1 MTQSTVLLRSNLG
14 SGRTVLMRVLSC
26 CAVLV
31 VLVCADGS
39 SRASQQSNSSFPP
52 LLDAYLSTHVHLTP
66 AERKSL
72 LSNVPVTKLL
82 ETDPSK
88 EVSVFGAVWIDAAP
102 VDYVQLIE
110 DIERFERGGR
120 FRITKKISAPPRLDD
135 FALLRLP
142 EEDLK
147 ALKTCRVGDCELKL
161 GEQALER
168 TRSAI
173 DWTKPTA
180 AAQVEELIRKLVF
193 EYVSEYVSG
202 GNDRLA
208 VYRDSERP
216 TFVATEFK
224 SMIDRMPELD
234 QHLTELKAYL
244 LGYPRQ
250 ILPDATSFLYWQEVE
265 FGLKPTIRVNHVVID
280 NRPDGTAIASKMIY
294 ASHYFWT
301 ALDLRVLVP
310 DPARGRGFWFVNVS
324 RSRLDGL
331 SGFVGQRIRSRVQSD
346 VQKAQATSLKAT
358 KDRLENGK

>member
-1 MTQSTVLLRSNLG
+1 
-14 SGRTVLMRVLSC
+14 MRVLSG
-26 CAVLV
+26 CAVLL
-31 VLVCADGS
+31 VLLCGDGVLRCANES
-39 SRASQQSNSSFPP
+39 LRASQQSKSSFPP
-52 LLDAYLSTHVHLTP
+52 LLDAYLTNQVHLTP

-82 ETDPSK
+82 EADPSK

-102 VDYVQLIE
+102 LDYVRLIE
-110 DIERFERGGR
+110 DIERFESGGR
-120 FRITKKISAPPRLDD
+120 FRITKRINAPPRLDD

-142 EEDLK
+142 EGDLK
-147 ALKTCRVGDCELKL
+147 ALRTCRAGDCALKL
-161 GEQALER
+161 GEPALER
-168 TRSAI
+168 LRTAI
-173 DWTKPTA
+173 DWKKPTA
-180 AAQVEELIRKLVF
+180 AAQVEEHIRQLVF

-250 ILPDATSFLYWQEVE
+250 ILPNATSFLYWQEVE

-280 NRPDGTAIASKMIY
+280 NRPEGTAIASKMIY

-331 SGFVGQRIRSRVQSD
+331 SGFGAQRIRSRVQSD
-346 VQKAQATSLKAT
+346 VQKALATALKAT
-358 KDRLENGK
+358 RDRLERGK

>member
-1 MTQSTVLLRSNLG
+1 
-14 SGRTVLMRVLSC
+14 MRVLSC
-26 CAVLV
+26 CAIPL
-31 VLVCADGS
+31 VLVCADGPL
-39 SRASQQSNSSFPP
+39 RASQETKASFPS
-52 LLDAYLSTHVHLTP
+52 LLDAYLTTHVHLTP

-72 LSNVPVTKLL
+72 MSNGPVTKLL
-82 ETDPSK
+82 EADPNK

-102 VDYVQLIE
+102 ADYVRLIE
-110 DIERFERGGR
+110 DIERFEHGGR

-135 FALLRLP
+135 FALFRLP
-142 EEDLK
+142 EDDLK
-147 ALKTCRVGDCELKL
+147 ALKACRVGACEIKL

-168 TRSAI
+168 IRTGI
-173 DWTKPTA
+173 DWTTPTA
-180 AAQVEELIRKLVF
+180 AAQAEELIRTLVF

-208 VYRDSERP
+208 VYRDSDRP

-244 LGYPRQ
+244 LGYPGQ
-250 ILPDATSFLYWQEVE
+250 ILPNASSFLYWQEAE
-265 FGLKPTIRVNHVVID
+265 FGLKPTIRVNHVVIN

-310 DPARGRGFWFVNVS
+310 DSARGRGFWFVNVS

-346 VQKAQATSLKAT
+346 VQKALATSLKAT
-358 KDRLENGK
+358 KDRLEQGK

>member
-1 MTQSTVLLRSNLG
+1 MRLLCCAALLG
-14 SGRTVLMRVLSC
+14 LMR
-26 CAVLV
+26 ADG
-31 VLVCADGS
+31 VLVCANES
-39 SRASQQSNSSFPP
+39 LRASQQGKPSFPS
-52 LLDAYLSTHVHLTP
+52 LLDAYLTTHVHLAP

-102 VDYVQLIE
+102 VDYVRLME
-110 DIERFERGGR
+110 DIERFEHGGG
-120 FRITKKISAPPRLDD
+120 FHITKKISAPPKIDD

-147 ALKTCRVGDCELKL
+147 DLRTCRVGDCALKL

-168 TRSAI
+168 IRTTI

-180 AAQVEELIRKLVF
+180 ATQVEELIRKLVF

-208 VYRDSERP
+208 VYRDAERP

-224 SMIDRMPELD
+224 SMVDRMPELD

-280 NRPDGTAIASKMIY
+280 NRPDGIAIASKMIY

-331 SGFVGQRIRSRVQSD
+331 SGFVGQRIRSRVRSD
-346 VQKAQATSLKAT
+346 VQKALATVLKAT
-358 KDRLENGK
+358 KDRLERGR

>member
-1 MTQSTVLLRSNLG
+1 M
-14 SGRTVLMRVLSC
+14 LSC
-26 CAVLV
+26 CAVLL
-31 VLVCADGS
+31 VLVCADGANDVLVFGNGVLVFGNRS
-39 SRASQQSNSSFPP
+39 LRASPQTKDSFPP
-52 LLDAYLSTHVHLTP
+52 LLDKYLTTHVHPTP

-82 ETDPSK
+82 EADPNK

-102 VDYVQLIE
+102 VDYVRLLE

-120 FRITKKISAPPRLDD
+120 FRVTKKISAPPRQDD

-168 TRSAI
+168 IRTAI

-180 AAQVEELIRKLVF
+180 AAEAEEIIRKLVF

-250 ILPDATSFLYWQEVE
+250 VLPNASSFLYWQDVE
-265 FGLKPTIRVNHVVID
+265 FGLKPTIRVSHVVIN
-280 NRPDGTAIASKMIY
+280 NRPEGTAIASKMIY

-301 ALDLRVLVP
+301 ALDLRILVP

-331 SGFVGQRIRSRVQSD
+331 TGFVGQRIRSRVQSD
-346 VQKAQATSLKAT
+346 SQKALATSLKAT
-358 KDRLENGK
+358 KDRLEGGK

>member
-1 MTQSTVLLRSNLG
+1 
-14 SGRTVLMRVLSC
+14 MRVLSC
-26 CAVLV
+26 CAVPL
-31 VLVCADGS
+31 VLVCAHGVLVFAS
-39 SRASQQSNSSFPP
+39 ESLRASQQSKSSFPP
-52 LLDAYLSTHVHLTP
+52 LLDTYLTTHVHLTP
-66 AERKSL
+66 AEQKSL
-72 LSNVPVTKLL
+72 LSSVPVTKLL
-82 ETDPSK
+82 EADPNK

-102 VDYVQLIE
+102 ADYVRLIE
-110 DIERFERGGR
+110 DIERFEHGGR
-120 FRITKKISAPPRLDD
+120 FRITKKISAPPRIDD

-147 ALKTCRVGDCELKL
+147 ALKTCRVGDCALKL

-168 TRSAI
+168 IRTAI
-173 DWTKPTA
+173 DWKKPTA
-180 AAQVEELIRKLVF
+180 ATQVEELIRKLVF
-193 EYVSEYVSG
+193 EYVSGYVSG

-208 VYRDSERP
+208 VYRDSDRP

-244 LGYPRQ
+244 LGYPGQ

-265 FGLKPTIRVNHVVID
+265 FGLKPTIRVNHVVIN

-301 ALDLRVLVP
+301 ALDLRVLMP

-346 VQKAQATSLKAT
+346 VQKALATSLKTT
-358 KDRLENGK
+358 KDRLEQGK

>member
-1 MTQSTVLLRSNLG
+1 
-14 SGRTVLMRVLSC
+14 MRVLSC
-26 CAVLV
+26 CVVPL

-39 SRASQQSNSSFPP
+39 LRASQQSKASFPS
-52 LLDAYLSTHVHLTP
+52 LLDAYLTTHVHLTP

-72 LSNVPVTKLL
+72 LSNVAVTKML
-82 ETDPSK
+82 EADPNK
-88 EVSVFGAVWIDAAP
+88 EVSLFGAVWIDAEPAG
-102 VDYVQLIE
+102 YVRLLE

-120 FRITKKISAPPRLDD
+120 FTITKKISAPPRLDD
-135 FALLRLP
+135 FALFRLP
-142 EEDLK
+142 EDDLK
-147 ALKTCRVGDCELKL
+147 ALKACRVGACAIKL

-168 TRSAI
+168 IRTGI

-180 AAQVEELIRKLVF
+180 AAQAEELVRKLVF
-193 EYVSEYVSG
+193 EYVSEYVAG

-234 QHLTELKAYL
+234 PHLPELKAYL

-250 ILPDATSFLYWQEVE
+250 ILPGATSSLYWQEAE

-280 NRPDGTAIASKMIY
+280 NRPDGIAIASKMIY

-301 ALDLRVLVP
+301 ALELRVLVP

-346 VQKAQATSLKAT
+346 VQKALATSLKAT
-358 KDRLENGK
+358 KDGLERGK

>member
-1 MTQSTVLLRSNLG
+1 MIQ
-14 SGRTVLMRVLSC
+14 VLSC
-26 CAVLV
+26 CAVLL
-31 VLVCADGS
+31 VLVCADGANGVLVCAS
-39 SRASQQSNSSFPP
+39 ESLRASPQTKESFPP
-52 LLDAYLSTHVHLTP
+52 RLDTYLTTHVHLTP

-82 ETDPSK
+82 EADPNK
-88 EVSVFGAVWIDAAP
+88 EVSLFGAVWIDAAA
-102 VDYVQLIE
+102 VDYVRLIE

-120 FRITKKISAPPRLDD
+120 FLVTKKISAPPRLDD
-135 FALLRLP
+135 FALFRLP
-142 EEDLK
+142 QEDLK
-147 ALKTCRVGDCELKL
+147 DLKACRVGACAIKL

-168 TRSAI
+168 IRTGV

-180 AAQVEELIRKLVF
+180 AAQAEELIRKLVF

-216 TFVATEFK
+216 TYVATEFK

-234 QHLTELKAYL
+234 QHLPELKAYL

-250 ILPDATSFLYWQEVE
+250 NLPNSTSFLYWQEAE

-280 NRPDGTAIASKMIY
+280 NRPDGTAVASKMIY

-301 ALDLRVLVP
+301 ALELRVLVP
-310 DPARGRGFWFVNVS
+310 DPGRGRGFWFVNVS

-346 VQKAQATSLKAT
+346 AQKALATTLKAT
-358 KDRLENGK
+358 KDRLEGKK